1 MAKTKESIKKGPLRD
16 APVTDFTFN
25 PIGMAN
31 IRFNSA
37 MVAEIILDTENSSM
51 YVRMTNEITGK
62 AYIGTAE
69 LTEEV

>member
-37 MVAEIILDTENSSM
+37 MVAEIILDAENSSL

-62 AYIGTAE
+62 AYTGTATLE
-69 LTEEV
+69 EEV

>member
-1 MAKTKESIKKGPLRD
+1 MAKTKEVKKGPLRD

-37 MVAEIILDTENSSM
+37 MVAEVILDTENAEL
-51 YVRMTNEITGK
+51 YVRVTNEITGK
-62 AYIGTAE
+62 AYTGTAT
-69 LTEEV
+69 LVEEV